1 MGYGR
6 YASWNTDI
14 SCNQKKNTCYTFTV
28 RGDYLALINQC
39 FVTLLFT

>member
-14 SCNQKKNTCYTFTV
+14 SCTRKVSCYTFTV